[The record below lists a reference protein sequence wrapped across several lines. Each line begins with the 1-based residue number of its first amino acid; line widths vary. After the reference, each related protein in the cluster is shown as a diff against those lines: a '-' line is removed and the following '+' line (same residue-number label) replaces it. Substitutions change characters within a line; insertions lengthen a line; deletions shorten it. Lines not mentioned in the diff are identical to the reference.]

1 MADLKKMTDLEKR
14 PVVVDEVIL
23 KRTQTVTGLVQVEDT
38 LVLGTI
44 LTTKDGGASWS
55 ALTTPEYTQNV
66 YGVDDKIFF
75 DGVIWISLE
84 DNNISKPS
92 KDNIQWEKVEEF
104 DANGVLLENLT
115 QTTNAAVLV
124 TGEVRE
130 KYLQKFDVSM
140 KISLFKNKI
149 ILR

>member
-1 MADLKKMTDLEKR
+1 MADLEKR

-23 KRTQTVTGLVQVEDT
+23 KRTQAVTGLVTVEDA

-44 LTTKDGGASWS
+44 LTTKDGGATWS
-55 ALTTPEYTQNV
+55 ALTIPEYTPIV
-66 YGVDDKIFF
+66 YGADDKIFF
-75 DGVIWISLE
+75 DGAIWISLE
-84 DNNISKPS
+84 DNNNSKP
-92 KDNIQWEKVEEF
+92 NEGIQWEKVEEF

-115 QTTNAAVLV
+115 QTTKAAVLV

-140 KISLFKNKI
+140 KLSLFKNKI

>member
-1 MADLKKMTDLEKR
+1 MVDLEKR

-23 KRTQTVTGLVQVEDT
+23 KRTQAVTGLVTVEDT

-44 LTTKDGGASWS
+44 LTTKDGGATWS
-55 ALTTPEYTQNV
+55 ALTIPEYAPNI

-75 DGVIWISLE
+75 DGAIWISLE
-84 DNNISKPS
+84 DNNNSKP
-92 KDNIQWEKVEEF
+92 NEGIQWEKIEEF

-115 QTTNAAVLV
+115 QTTKAAVLV

-130 KYLQKFDVSM
+130 KYLQKFDISM
-140 KISLFKNKI
+140 KLSLFKNKI